1 MTIKERFTITI
12 PATLKTELEQA
23 VPAGKR
29 AQFTADALERALRE
43 KARTELLDALDNL
56 KSYPSRGDSVEVL
69 RNIRQGQPEKSVSD
83 LGKAVSKK

>member
-29 AQFTADALERALRE
+29 AQFTADALERALQE
-43 KARTELLDALDNL
+43 KARIELLDALDNL
-56 KSYPSRGDSVEVL
+56 KSYPSSGDSVELL
-69 RNIRQGQPEKSVSD
+69 RNIRQGQPDESISEQN
-83 LGKAVSKK
+83 KAVSKK